1 MACKCATY
9 NRDSGRFDCSVS
21 GSECIYL
28 IPNSKRCAGEYGEG
42 PDANSETVTENTDD
56 KQVDPSS
63 FMVADP
69 ANASFTETGK
79 AQKMNHSNF
88 SNS

>member
-1 MACKCATY
+1 MSCKCATY

-21 GSECIYL
+21 GSECMYL
-28 IPNSKRCAGEYGEG
+28 IPSSKRCATEYGEG
-42 PDANSETVTENTDD
+42 PDANSEAITDNTDD

-69 ANASFTETGK
+69 VDTTPAETGK
-79 AQKMNHSNF
+79 AQKIIKPYY
-88 SNS
+88 